1 MSLALEASIGATG
14 RATILA
20 GLLLSL
26 MNNRTGSIARL
37 AGQNRL
43 PEVSRPM
50 LFVGTIFLTCLSYV
64 PLVADRLRACLEKA
78 RKSHRRV

>member
-1 MSLALEASIGATG
+1 MQVRKSFCNTSLALEASIGATG

-26 MNNRTGSIARL
+26 MNNGTGSIARL

-50 LFVGTIFLTCLSYV
+50 LFVGTIFLTCLTMYHWSPTSYGHV
-64 PLVADRLRACLEKA
+64 
-78 RKSHRRV
+78 